1 MISINSPN
9 FQNAFPRVLEELIDN
24 GEDVVVRGQ
33 NTKELLSCHIS
44 VADTSQ
50 LCYFMPFRKDN
61 IFARIA
67 ETLWVLQGRHD
78 VGWLSYYLPRAP
90 EFSDNGRTWRA
101 AYGARLRHWEYEEN
115 DAIAEI
121 DQIGEVLYKLLADPT
136 TRQAVMTIWDPAI
149 DNEPGLD
156 IPCNNWLHFIRRRFG
171 DTDYLFLDI
180 AQRSADVFWGWSNI
194 NVFEWSILL
203 KMMSFWTDSESG
215 SIDWLV
221 TSMHMYEHHY
231 KIADKILT
239 GEYLLAYNFKSVV
252 NWDSP
257 EFSTPYKDF
266 DNTLERV
273 FMQEHEYRHADKDK
287 MPLLITTG
295 DNLLDI
301 FSHMLGIYVKFRQ
314 GSSDEFLSD
323 MIAGMQES
331 EFKYAA
337 LLHIARE
344 RPDILHTGFD
354 DNDALRL
361 VETIVS
367 IESGK

>member
-1 MISINSPN
+1 
-9 FQNAFPRVLEELIDN
+9 
-24 GEDVVVRGQ
+24 
-33 NTKELLSCHIS
+33 
-44 VADTSQ
+44 
-50 LCYFMPFRKDN
+50 
-61 IFARIA
+61 
-67 ETLWVLQGRHD
+67 
-78 VGWLSYYLPRAP
+78 
-90 EFSDNGRTWRA
+90 
-101 AYGARLRHWEYEEN
+101 
-115 DAIAEI
+115 
-121 DQIGEVLYKLLADPT
+121 
-136 TRQAVMTIWDPAI
+136 MTIWDPAI

-156 IPCNNWLHFIRRRFG
+156 IPCNCYLHFIRRRVG
-171 DTDYLFLDI
+171 NTDYLFLDI

-203 KMMSFWTDSESG
+203 KMMAFWTDSEPG

-239 GEYLLAYNFKSVV
+239 GEYLLAYNFKSAV

-295 DNLLDI
+295 DNLLDT
-301 FSHMLGIYVKFRQ
+301 FSHMLGIYVKFKQ

-323 MIAGMQES
+323 MIDGMSES
-331 EFKYAA
+331 EYKYAA

-344 RPDILHTGFD
+344 RPDILDTYYRGLTHTD
-354 DNDALRL
+354 EYDL
-361 VETIVS
+361 VHAIVS

>member
-1 MISINSPN
+1 MISINSHD
-9 FQNAFPRVLEELIDN
+9 FQNALFLLLRRLVNEGN
-24 GEDVVVRGQ
+24 DVVVRGQ
-33 NTKELLSCHIS
+33 NTQELLSCHIS
-44 VADTSQ
+44 VADTTR

-67 ETLWVLQGRHD
+67 ETLWVLQGRND
-78 VGWLSYYLPRAP
+78 IGWLSFYLPRAP
-90 EFSDNGRTWRA
+90 EFSDNGMTWRA
-101 AYGARLRHWEYEEN
+101 AYGNRLRHWDWAYE
-115 DAIAEI
+115 DT
-121 DQIGEVLYKLLADPT
+121 DQISIALNKLIDDPT

-149 DNEPGLD
+149 DNRISKD
-156 IPCNNWLHFIRRRFG
+156 IPCNNWLHFIKRRYG

-203 KMMSFWTDSESG
+203 KMMSFWTDSVPG

-231 KIADKILT
+231 KTAEKILEYNAGT
-239 GEYLLAYNFKSVV
+239 GVIWEPLKFSV
-252 NWDSP
+252 P
-257 EFSTPYKDF
+257 F
-266 DNTLERV
+266 DMLTGTLQRIMQNEAIMRGTAPDV
-273 FMQEHEYRHADKDK
+273 FPRLM
-287 MPLLITTG
+287 LVG
-295 DNLLDI
+295 DGLLDT
-301 FSHMLGIYVKFRQ
+301 FSHMLSIYVKFKQ

-344 RPDILHTGFD
+344 RPDILDEYIEVYRGVTHTD
-354 DNDALRL
+354 EYDL
-361 VETIVS
+361 VRSIVS
-367 IESGK
+367 IEND

>member
-24 GEDVVVRGQ
+24 GNDVVVRGQ

-44 VADTSQ
+44 VADTTR

-67 ETLWVLQGRHD
+67 ETLWVLHGRD
-78 VGWLSYYLPRAP
+78 DIEWLSYYLPRAP
-90 EFSDNGRTWRA
+90 DYSDNGITWRA
-101 AYGARLRHWEYEEN
+101 AYGQRLRHWVYEDN
-115 DAIAEI
+115 DVVHRI
-121 DQIGEVLYKLLADPT
+121 DQIATTLYKLLTDPT
-136 TRQAVMTIWDPAI
+136 TRQAVMTIWDPSI

-156 IPCNNWLHFIRRRFG
+156 IPCNNWLHFIKRKVG
-171 DTDYLFLDI
+171 NTDYLFLNI

-203 KMMSFWTDSESG
+203 KMMAHWTDSEPG

-221 TSMHMYEHHY
+221 TSMHMYERHY
-231 KIADKILT
+231 EIADKILT
-239 GEYLLAYNFKSVV
+239 GKYLLGYNFKTNVT
-252 NWDSP
+252 WEP
-257 EFSTPYKDF
+257 LEFSTSYKDF

-295 DNLLDI
+295 DALLDT
-301 FSHMLGIYVKFRQ
+301 FSHMLGIYVKFKQ
-314 GSSDEFLSD
+314 GSGDAFLSD
-323 MIAGMQES
+323 LIAGMQES

-337 LLHIARE
+337 LLHIAKIGRA
-344 RPDILHTGFD
+344 H
-354 DNDALRL
+354 
-361 VETIVS
+361 V
-367 IESGK
+367 